1 VTRHEG
7 LDGGGQDTEEMERQR
22 PKKPSQGGRRPM
34 NPELV
39 NRSRANSLERMAH
52 ASLKDEKTEA
62 EDEEDEDQ

>member
-1 VTRHEG
+1 
-7 LDGGGQDTEEMERQR
+7 MERQR
-22 PKKPSQGGRRPM
+22 PKKPSQGGQTM

-39 NRSRANSLERMAH
+39 NRSRAKSLERMAH

>member
-1 VTRHEG
+1 MTPYEG
-7 LDGGGQDTEEMERQR
+7 LDGGGQDPQEMERQR
-22 PKKPSQGGRRPM
+22 QRKPSQGGQTM

-62 EDEEDEDQ
+62 EEELEE